1 MTLMRVGL
9 VAALLLA
16 AAPALADDANPAKA
30 HDLSPAVER
39 AWISAVQNFKMAD
52 GTTVLQTLRY
62 AERLR
67 PGKFEVGSFGA
78 GYNGASGEPE
88 DIAVDYWIGAKRE
101 ADDAIS
107 MLFAVR
113 THDGKIVVEDPK
125 TPDGG
130 TAAEA
135 VVSGRDGLLRFIDE
149 QYRED
154 CIDANSGETLC

>member
-1 MTLMRVGL
+1 M
-9 VAALLLA
+9 
-16 AAPALADDANPAKA
+16 APARPRRTNCRPRSSA
-30 HDLSPAVER
+30 R
-39 AWISAVQNFKMAD
+39 ISAVQDLKTAD
-52 GTTVLQTLRY
+52 GTTVPQTLRY